1 MFGIEWT
8 TELIAIVVIAT
19 VFAFVIGFLI
29 TKLTYAPKVTELQ
42 AETERLNTE
51 LADFEATKASLSE
64 SETNF
69 QRAQIT
75 QAELSAQLKAE
86 QDKVAQ
92 TRNELAQVKQK
103 AEQDTQHFNSLNA
116 EHTELK
122 TTLTEREKHFEKQLK
137 HLEESKELLTK
148 EFENL
153 ANKIFAEKSKA
164 FSDSNSEH
172 ISNLLK
178 PFREQIEGFQK
189 RVNEVHDASIKGNSD
204 LNAEIKKVLDI
215 GLQMSDEANSL
226 TNALRGD
233 AKQRGLWGEVQLEK
247 TLQLSGLREHDHYE
261 SEANFKTETGKNRR
275 PDYLIKL
282 PDDKHII
289 IDSKVSLVA
298 YDKAVNAETP
308 EEGTVAMT
316 QHTDAVKRHI
326 DELADKDYTNLI
338 GVHSPSFVL
347 MFMPIEPAFIE
358 AMKHNRD
365 LFDYGYSKGIV
376 LVSHTT
382 LIPILRT
389 VSNLWMIE
397 RSNAEARQIS
407 DKAGEIYNTVCTLAG
422 RLNSLGGTLK
432 TATNHYND
440 TVRSLVGQQGLYGKV
455 SKFTELSSR
464 ISKSLPDLSTQ
475 EVDIEQD
482 RVKLVV
488 EEIKESQEHSDK
500 LVKLED
506 KRQKE

>member
-1 MFGIEWT
+1 MFGVEWT
-8 TELIAIVVIAT
+8 NELVAIIVLVT
-19 VFAFVIGFLI
+19 VLAFVIGFLVS
-29 TKLTYAPKVTELQ
+29 KLSLQKTLQ
-42 AETERLNTE
+42 ALQIQQ
-51 LADFEATKASLSE
+51 AAS
-64 SETNF
+64 
-69 QRAQIT
+69 
-75 QAELSAQLKAE
+75 AEQLKAE
-86 QDKVAQ
+86 QEKLTSARDEIAQ
-92 TRNELAQVKQK
+92 LRAKSDQ
-103 AEQDTQHFNSLNA
+103 EQLNYNQLNS

-122 TTLTEREKHFEKQLK
+122 TTLSERERHFEQQLK
-137 HLEESKELLTK
+137 QLEESKELLTK

-153 ANKIFAEKSKA
+153 ANKIFTEKSKA
-164 FSDSNSEH
+164 FSDTNSEH
-172 ISNLLK
+172 INNLLK
-178 PFREQIEGFQK
+178 PFREQIEGFQT

-215 GLQMSDEANSL
+215 GLQMSDEANNL
-226 TNALRGD
+226 TTALKGD
-233 AKQRGLWGEVQLEK
+233 SKQRGIWGEVQLEQ

-261 SEANFKTETGKNRR
+261 SESNFKTESGQNRR
-275 PDYLIKL
+275 PDYLVKL

-298 YDKAVNAETP
+298 YDKAVNADTK
-308 EEGTVAMT
+308 EESNLAMK

-338 GVHSPSFVL
+338 GMHSPSFVL

-365 LFDYGYSKGIV
+365 LFDYGYNKGIV

-407 DKAGEIYNTVCTLAG
+407 DKAGEIYNTVCTLAE
-422 RLNSLGGTLK
+422 RLSSLGGSLK
-432 TATNHYND
+432 AASNHYNN

-455 SKFTELSSR
+455 EKFTQLSNK
-464 ISKSLPDLSTQ
+464 ISKSLPDLTAQ
-475 EVDIEQD
+475 EVDFDQD
-482 RVKLVV
+482 RVQLIV
-488 EEIKESQEHSDK
+488 EEIKETEEASDN
-500 LVKLED
+500 LIQLDD
-506 KRQKE
+506 KRTND

>member
-1 MFGIEWT
+1 MFGVEWT
-8 TELIAIVVIAT
+8 NELVAIIVLVT
-19 VFAFVIGFLI
+19 VLAFVIGFLVS
-29 TKLTYAPKVTELQ
+29 KLSLQKTLQ
-42 AETERLNTE
+42 ALQIQQ
-51 LADFEATKASLSE
+51 AAS
-64 SETNF
+64 
-69 QRAQIT
+69 
-75 QAELSAQLKAE
+75 AEQLKAE
-86 QDKVAQ
+86 QEKLTSARDEIAQ
-92 TRNELAQVKQK
+92 LRAKSDQ
-103 AEQDTQHFNSLNA
+103 EQLNYNQLNS

-122 TTLTEREKHFEKQLK
+122 TTLSERERHFEQQLK
-137 HLEESKELLTK
+137 QLEESKELLTK

-153 ANKIFAEKSKA
+153 ANKIFTEKSKA
-164 FSDSNSEH
+164 FSDTNSEH
-172 ISNLLK
+172 INNLLK

-215 GLQMSDEANSL
+215 GLQMSDEANNL
-226 TNALRGD
+226 TTALKGD
-233 AKQRGLWGEVQLEK
+233 SKQRGIWGEVQLEQ

-261 SEANFKTETGKNRR
+261 SESNFKTESGQNRR
-275 PDYLIKL
+275 PDYLVKL

-298 YDKAVNAETP
+298 YDKAVNADTK
-308 EEGTVAMT
+308 EESNLAMK

-338 GVHSPSFVL
+338 GMHSPSFVL

-365 LFDYGYSKGIV
+365 LFDYGYNKGIV

-407 DKAGEIYNTVCTLAG
+407 DKAGEIYNTVCTLAE
-422 RLNSLGGTLK
+422 RLSSLGGSLK
-432 TATNHYND
+432 AASNHYNN

-455 SKFTELSSR
+455 EKFTQLSNK
-464 ISKSLPDLSTQ
+464 ISKSLPDLTAQ
-475 EVDIEQD
+475 EVDFDQD
-482 RVKLVV
+482 RVQLIV
-488 EEIKESQEHSDK
+488 EEIKETEEASDN
-500 LVKLED
+500 LIQLDD
-506 KRQKE
+506 KRTND